1 MIFTHP
7 KMEFEKVS
15 NGWKVSMDVHP
26 FRAHYIKLDG
36 IHPTGWMLD
45 HVECIKPNMQEYL
58 DFSLYEYAMFSGKTI
73 NQKTEFVEHS
83 G

>member
-15 NGWKVSMDVHP
+15 NGWKCSIEVFP
-26 FRAHYIKLDG
+26 FRAHYIKLAG
-36 IHPTGWMLD
+36 INATGWMLE
-45 HVECIKPNMQEYL
+45 HVECIKGNMHEYL
-58 DFSLYEYAMFSGKTI
+58 DYSFQEFAMFSGTSMGHEKT
-73 NQKTEFVEHS
+73 FVKHS